1 MFELFTSFFY
11 TVLQQPLFNGL
22 VLLYK
27 YIPGH
32 DFGIAVIV
40 LTILIRLVIY
50 PLSAKGIK
58 AQKELSG
65 LQPKMKEIQ
74 DKFKNDKE
82 KQAKAMMELYQREK
96 VNPLSGC
103 LPLLIQL
110 PIIIALYRV
119 FWTFDSNGLQGLYSF
134 VHFSNHINTSFL
146 GMVELTEAFWP
157 FAILVGV
164 LQFFQTKMIIPKP
177 GKIKHGSKDTM
188 AQFSNMMQKQMLY
201 FFPVFIVLILWALP
215 SVLAL
220 YLIVFTLFSIVQ
232 QYFTL
237 KKTETGS
244 LDN

>member
-1 MFELFTSFFY
+1 MFELFISFFY

-40 LTILIRLVIY
+40 LTILIRLAIY
-50 PLSAKGIK
+50 PLSAKGIR
-58 AQKELSG
+58 AQKELSE

-74 DKFKNDKE
+74 NNFKNDKE
-82 KQAKAMMELYQREK
+82 KQAKAMMELYQKEK

-119 FWTFDSNGLQGLYSF
+119 FWTFDSNGLQGLYPF
-134 VHFSNHINTSFL
+134 IHFSNHINTSFL

-157 FAILVGV
+157 FAILVGI
-164 LQFFQTKMIIPKP
+164 LQFFQTKMIIPQS
-177 GKIKHGSKDTM
+177 GKAKSGSKDSM
-188 AQFSNMMQKQMLY
+188 AQFSNIMQKQMLY
-201 FFPVFIVLILWALP
+201 FFPVFIVLILWTLP

-232 QYFTL
+232 QYLTL
-237 KKTETGS
+237 KTSKQH
-244 LDN
+244 D